1 MFSSWRTSSE
11 SSDDFVLHIL
21 FQRREVIRHLVL
33 RNLAKKSYYS
43 EDGTESID
51 SDEENENEVTA
62 QFEETALDK
71 SSTTSND
78 VVTCF

>member
-1 MFSSWRTSSE
+1 M
-11 SSDDFVLHIL
+11 
-21 FQRREVIRHLVL
+21 IRHLVL

-62 QFEETALDK
+62 QFEESALDK
-71 SSTTSND
+71 STSND